1 MLQELFPR
9 AHQRYL
15 ALPLFGTIADG
26 FCNWLRQ
33 QGYTRASLR
42 DCIWVL
48 PHLDTV
54 FRRRGRRS
62 LSELTRED
70 LASALPTH
78 SRDDRTVSGTV
89 HALERYLDQRV
100 MLPPAVPPP
109 SCIYPVLA
117 DYRDFLE
124 QIRGLVPETVEAHLR
139 TISCFLGQLGPDA
152 EPLEGLAPVDG
163 SKIEA
168 FVVSLGQYHG
178 RATLQHDVAHL
189 RGFLRFASA
198 RCLLPPGLDSL
209 IDTPRVYQL
218 ERIPRALPW
227 ESVCTLL
234 ASIDRTT
241 SMGLR
246 DYAMLFLIATYG
258 LRGSD
263 ILALTLDDIH
273 WREGQIRLAQ
283 RKTGQPLILPI
294 TDAVGDVVI
303 QYLRRGRPRG
313 PFRQLFLRVRAP
325 LGPLHRTAVN
335 DAFAGCVKRSGLK
348 LPVTGVHC
356 LRHSYALHLLRQGTS
371 RKTIG
376 DLLGHRTSEST
387 WVYLRLAFEDL
398 REVALDLPKGCSA
411 LQGQEV
417 RP

>member
-1 MLQELFPR
+1 MEIPMLQELFPR
-9 AHQRYL
+9 AYQRYL
-15 ALPLFGTIADG
+15 ALPLLGMIADG

-33 QGYTRASLR
+33 QGYKQASLR
-42 DCIWVL
+42 DCIWAL
-48 PHLDTV
+48 PHLDAV
-54 FRRRGRRS
+54 FRRRGRCS

-70 LASALPTH
+70 LASVLPTH
-78 SRDDRTVSGTV
+78 SQDDRTVSGTV
-89 HALERYLDQRV
+89 HALERYLDQGK
-100 MLPPAVPPP
+100 MLPPPALPP
-109 SCIYPVLA
+109 SSTYPVLT

-124 QIRGLVPETVEAHLR
+124 QVRGLTPETVEAHLR
-139 TISCFLGQLGPDA
+139 TISCFLGQIRIAPDA
-152 EPLEGLAPVDG
+152 EPLGGLAPVDG
-163 SKIEA
+163 SELEA
-168 FVVSLGQYHG
+168 FIVGLGQRHG

-198 RCLLPPGLDSL
+198 RGLLPPGLDSL

-227 ESVCTLL
+227 ESVCALL
-234 ASIDRTT
+234 ASIDRT
-241 SMGLR
+241 SPMGLR

-263 ILALTLDDIH
+263 ILALTFDDIH

-283 RKTGQPLILPI
+283 RKTGQPLVLPI

-303 QYLRRGRPRG
+303 QYLRRGRPEG

-325 LGPLHRTAVN
+325 LGPLQRTAVN

-356 LRHSYALHLLRQGTS
+356 LRH
-371 RKTIG
+371 
-376 DLLGHRTSEST
+376 
-387 WVYLRLAFEDL
+387 YLPFLTMS
-398 REVALDLPKGCSA
+398 C
-411 LQGQEV
+411 
-417 RP
+417 